1 MHNSPHDPK
10 VTRPVLAC
18 TIIFVSVL
26 GIVISLFHLNF
37 LLTVFSS
44 FLLVV
49 GIVSYTIFASL
60 VRPIRKKRI
69 PTSDFTKHR
78 WTSRE
83 SFTVVRFERWVDKPA
98 PLVIAI
104 HGWQSDSSSSE
115 KRISPFLERDYHAVL
130 IDLPGHGSSDG
141 LAIWTA
147 VESGGKVLEMMRDL
161 ANVWD
166 WSHITS
172 VILFGHSMGGFVSL
186 RFADR
191 FSEVLPKPI
200 ERVYLESPMT
210 SFPMVYSQRTTGFA
224 ILGRYISRF
233 DLRWAYLRK
242 GPDPKLSWSY
252 FSVPKWG
259 IPSMEVRILQAKED
273 IALGLQHLELLRP
286 YANDNWEIV
295 IDENLKHFG
304 TSRGDAH
311 STYLRWIDH

>member
-115 KRISPFLERDYHAVL
+115 SSQSLVPHSLDCELGSTDQNPQIGDLVVVYLRCTGRGRKRRQVTRTGIVKEIDSRDPQRVKT
-130 IDLPGHGSSDG
+130 DTCSRKFR
-141 LAIWTA
+141 
-147 VESGGKVLEMMRDL
+147 KVLEICQRR
-161 ANVWD
+161 
-166 WSHITS
+166 STS
-172 VILFGHSMGGFVSL
+172 MISNDTESQ
-186 RFADR
+186 
-191 FSEVLPKPI
+191 SE
-200 ERVYLESPMT
+200 
-210 SFPMVYSQRTTGFA
+210 YS
-224 ILGRYISRF
+224 ISQ
-233 DLRWAYLRK
+233 Y
-242 GPDPKLSWSY
+242 Y
-252 FSVPKWG
+252 
-259 IPSMEVRILQAKED
+259 
-273 IALGLQHLELLRP
+273 
-286 YANDNWEIV
+286 
-295 IDENLKHFG
+295 
-304 TSRGDAH
+304 
-311 STYLRWIDH
+311 